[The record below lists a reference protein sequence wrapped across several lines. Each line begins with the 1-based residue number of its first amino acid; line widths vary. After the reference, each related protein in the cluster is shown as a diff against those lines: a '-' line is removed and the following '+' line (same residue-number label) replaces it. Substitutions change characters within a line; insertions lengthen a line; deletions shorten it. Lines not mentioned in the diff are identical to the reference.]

1 MVRSQN
7 DPYRDERLSMT
18 GGKGEEYGNLDDLI
32 GNDEKEAKR
41 ILQAVNR
48 AKTEEDPFDEIIV
61 DRITNYQEEGDL
73 MMRRGPQP
81 KRTGVN
87 MDDFIDSISV
97 FSKRITSNDHSGN

>member
-1 MVRSQN
+1 M
-7 DPYRDERLSMT
+7 
-18 GGKGEEYGNLDDLI
+18 I
-32 GNDEKEAKR
+32 GADEKEAKR

-48 AKTEEDPFDEIIV
+48 AKTEEDPLDEIIV
-61 DRITNYQEEGDL
+61 DRITNYQESDL

-97 FSKRITSNDHSGN
+97 FSRRITGGLNHSGDKKIQRRN